1 MVGPSDNG
9 SEESDTGRRNA
20 EESYICQ
27 QAAKICGRRSEGVK
41 VGLEGPCELFC
52 TAAAIWYVLVID
64 VLRSVAST
72 QLRTSNVLNS
82 LSVVDS
88 LISLQT
94 DLHID
99 QSRSDIHFRSYRDN
113 FPLTE

>member
-1 MVGPSDNG
+1 M
-9 SEESDTGRRNA
+9 
-20 EESYICQ
+20 
-27 QAAKICGRRSEGVK
+27 K

-113 FPLTE
+113 FALTE

>member
-9 SEESDTGRRNA
+9 SEESDMSRRNA
-20 EESYICQ
+20 EESYVCQ
-27 QAAKICGRRSEGVK
+27 QAAKTCGRRSKK
-41 VGLEGPCELFC
+41 VELEGPCELFC

-72 QLRTSNVLNS
+72 RLRTLNVLNS
-82 LSVVDS
+82 LSVEDS
-88 LISLQT
+88 IISLQT

-99 QSRSDIHFRSYRDN
+99 QSHSDIHFRSYRDN
-113 FPLTE
+113 FALTE